1 MPKILAAAGTFLV
14 ATLIWFGWSSLQDTS
29 KIHEL
34 EQSPDRGKLTWHA
47 QLAKAKGVDKV
58 VLRSSIVD
66 YAVPRSFDDA
76 LANYSLVIAEP
87 FYSQS
92 YATTYD
98 IQTWYKFR
106 IVEELST
113 PPSDC
118 TGCGNTVEPPVDLL
132 PLESNEFLSSKIGGE
147 VAVEG
152 VPIISNDPSYAN
164 FQIGRRY
171 LLLVAFDS
179 KKIVGTLRSGPW
191 GVFALDPD
199 EKIRS
204 VNPELKDPFR
214 EKLLHQFG
222 NSLPNLKRSLKRE

>member
-14 ATLIWFGWSSLQDTS
+14 ATLLWFGWLSVQDTS

-47 QLAKAKGVDKV
+47 QLAKAKGLDKV
-58 VLRSSIVD
+58 VLSPSIVD
-66 YAVPRSFDDA
+66 YPVPRSFDDA

-87 FYSQS
+87 FYSRS

-113 PPSDC
+113 PTSAC
-118 TGCGNTVEPPVDLL
+118 TDCGNTAEPPVELL
-132 PLESNEFLSSKIGGE
+132 PVETNEFLSSKIGGE
-147 VAVEG
+147 VAVDG
-152 VPIISNDPSYAN
+152 VPITSNDPSFPN
-164 FQIGRRY
+164 FQVGKRY
-171 LLLVAFDS
+171 LLLIAFDS
-179 KKIVGTLRSGPW
+179 KKIVGRLGGGPW
-191 GVFALDPD
+191 GVFALDPGD
-199 EKIRS
+199 KIRS